1 MGEITMSKF
10 MATIVLDFFVAFGVI
25 IGGAL
30 LGGLGAF
37 VAGQQPMQTMM
48 VLADKLKIWAVVAAI
63 GGTVDTL
70 SLIERNFFD
79 GMHSEIIK
87 QVLYIFSAFFGAYI
101 GTTLIHWLG
110 GELK

>member
-37 VAGQQPMQTMM
+37 VAGQQPC
-48 VLADKLKIWAVVAAI
+48 KP
-63 GGTVDTL
+63 
-70 SLIERNFFD
+70 
-79 GMHSEIIK
+79 
-87 QVLYIFSAFFGAYI
+87 
-101 GTTLIHWLG
+101 
-110 GELK
+110 